1 MIIDFHTH
9 AFPEKIV
16 TRAMESLIHK
26 GGALVPFTDGTP
38 AGLLQAMDRS
48 GVDRAVVLNIAT
60 NVKQIQS
67 VNDFVAGLDDRLI
80 GFGSVYPGDIPYALE
95 ELERIHQLGLKGI
108 KLHPAYQQ
116 FFVDDPKM
124 APIYQKAAALGLI
137 TVFHAGEDIG
147 YDLPVHCTPQRL
159 ARALEMAENWTVV
172 AAHMGG
178 YLLWHDVERYL
189 LGKNLYIDTS
199 LAHGRLP
206 APQAKRMIRAHGADR
221 VLLGSDCPWGF
232 AKYEIGYIKSL
243 GLEQQEQEQILGGNA
258 ARLLGL

>member
-1 MIIDFHTH
+1 M
-9 AFPEKIV
+9 
-16 TRAMESLIHK
+16 
-26 GGALVPFTDGTP
+26 
-38 AGLLQAMDRS
+38 
-48 GVDRAVVLNIAT
+48 
-60 NVKQIQS
+60 
-67 VNDFVAGLDDRLI
+67 
-80 GFGSVYPGDIPYALE
+80 
-95 ELERIHQLGLKGI
+95 
-108 KLHPAYQQ
+108 
-116 FFVDDPKM
+116 
-124 APIYQKAAALGLI
+124 
-137 TVFHAGEDIG
+137 FHAGEDVG

-159 ARALEMAENWTVV
+159 AHALEMAENWTVV

-189 LGKNLYIDTS
+189 LGKDLYIDTS

-258 ARLLGL
+258 MRLLGL